1 MARITV
7 EDCLEMVENRFHLVR
22 VASKR
27 ARQLMNG
34 KESTIDWDND
44 KATVVALREIAE
56 GNITEEILNEQP
68 IINEGEERF
77 DNKEVEEEIGVL
89 LNENTDQVPKDLAE
103 QDSLQASE
111 ELSSQEAS
119 EETSESSA
127 EAKDSIDT
135 NNEEVKDPVNEEDS
149 NQEDADSQQTWDREK
164 YVWEIY

>member
-77 DNKEVEEEIGVL
+77 DNKEVEEEIGAL

-111 ELSSQEAS
+111 ELSPQEAS

-127 EAKDSIDT
+127 EAKDSIDN
-135 NNEEVKDPVNEEDS
+135 NNEDVKDPVNEEDS
-149 NQEDADSQQTWDREK
+149 NQEDADSQQT
-164 YVWEIY
+164 